1 MKTKRFFSFFLIL
14 ALALVLCLPVA
25 AAGTDS
31 EAVLPEDP
39 NILAKAALLI
49 DLETGAVA
57 YAKNEHQE
65 LYPASL
71 TKIMTALLVLE
82 AVDEGKI
89 TMEQELTA
97 SSSALSG
104 LPYDGSNAGI
114 KVGEIMS
121 VQNLLYCMLVVSAN
135 EACNILAEG
144 VSGSIGA
151 FVEKMNARAAEL
163 GCVNTHFV
171 NTNGLH
177 DPQHYTS
184 AWDIYLITQEAL
196 THTDFMTICNT
207 ANVVIPAT
215 NMSSARNYWTTNH
228 LLATWRVIGYRNR
241 EAMGIKT
248 GSTSDAG
255 YCLVSSAARGSLH
268 FLSVILG
275 AERVEENGVGNIRS
289 FSETTRMFNY
299 GFDNFT
305 YKTIIEKQEPIQEIS
320 VSLSEM
326 DHVTVHPARSIEVLI
341 PKGLEPEHLERTVT
355 LYADPVEAPVAEGA
369 VLGTLTLH
377 YDGVEYGTVE
387 LLASHN
393 VEASQKLIFYR
404 DVQAFFSNRTV
415 HIVAVAVVIL
425 ILLIILL
432 VVIFGRSR
440 RRYGRS
446 SMRRGH
452 SGYRGRKRR

>member
-1 MKTKRFFSFFLIL
+1 
-14 ALALVLCLPVA
+14 
-25 AAGTDS
+25 
-31 EAVLPEDP
+31 
-39 NILAKAALLI
+39 
-49 DLETGAVA
+49 
-57 YAKNEHQE
+57 
-65 LYPASL
+65 
-71 TKIMTALLVLE
+71 
-82 AVDEGKI
+82 
-89 TMEQELTA
+89 
-97 SSSALSG
+97 
-104 LPYDGSNAGI
+104 
-114 KVGEIMS
+114 
-121 VQNLLYCMLVVSAN
+121 
-135 EACNILAEG
+135 
-144 VSGSIGA
+144 
-151 FVEKMNARAAEL
+151 
-163 GCVNTHFV
+163 
-171 NTNGLH
+171 
-177 DPQHYTS
+177 
-184 AWDIYLITQEAL
+184 
-196 THTDFMTICNT
+196 
-207 ANVVIPAT
+207 
-215 NMSSARNYWTTNH
+215 
-228 LLATWRVIGYRNR
+228 
-241 EAMGIKT
+241 
-248 GSTSDAG
+248 
-255 YCLVSSAARGSLH
+255 
-268 FLSVILG
+268 
-275 AERVEENGVGNIRS
+275 VEENGVGNIRS

-377 YDGVEYGTVE
+377 YDGVEYGTVD